1 VLKPKAREQSKQL
14 MKDRYPL
21 DVPSAQCLQAMDVDG
36 VNFSVWL
43 NGENL
48 HGNGNNPYFC
58 KTRFPLK
65 AILPN
70 GKHQLVK
77 LGPKSI
83 HEDIDLLRI
92 TNEISSSTHGLGNF
106 QIHEEGDYVESNEVQ
121 FCSYDYGCGLIDI
134 GRGGPFL
141 YSDRKTELEF
151 NFKNFIFDYEPAAWN
166 NGVSE
171 NMRGSFQVIDI
182 TSDCTGELHDVAEEH
197 VSVYVNEIGN
207 DNTLYQNV
215 LIREKDDRV
224 VQYYLHLHEP
234 IKKGETV
241 ELLTYYGDDYEET
254 RERKG
259 YGKSGVKGDSDDNE
273 RSRRNILDRRS
284 LEATIES
291 MTLKEIGETLRF
303 LFIEIFTPL
312 NAKIKRFTKNISEL
326 SKISL
331 RQWKARR
338 RLSWLGEKFRRRL
351 NVIEVNS
358 KQEED
363 QTFKRDFV
371 YYALDK
377 MKWDFINLWG
387 GVFKGVENIP
397 RNAIWNSLCT
407 EVFEENLFLVSLGN
421 TLIKA
426 FDSSRW
432 CTTARKLIEDV
443 AKKAIGS
450 YFLEAPSHLSTE
462 QRLKRLVAKL
472 EKLAVGAASDIRRA
486 CKYMHS
492 LDVSRYDFDCAV
504 QTLSFNGFQN
514 KQELILSYQE
524 AHVLACLSEY
534 TKMDA
539 PLDFI
544 VLRGVKTTKVCIDDD
559 SADTRISSNTV
570 HDMDV
575 LKSGSARVNENWYL
589 LWQIVRVIHIFATRC
604 VQWNI
609 DQVGTS

>member
-1 VLKPKAREQSKQL
+1 
-14 MKDRYPL
+14 M
-21 DVPSAQCLQAMDVDG
+21 
-36 VNFSVWL
+36 
-43 NGENL
+43 
-48 HGNGNNPYFC
+48 
-58 KTRFPLK
+58 
-65 AILPN
+65 
-70 GKHQLVK
+70 
-77 LGPKSI
+77 
-83 HEDIDLLRI
+83 
-92 TNEISSSTHGLGNF
+92 
-106 QIHEEGDYVESNEVQ
+106 
-121 FCSYDYGCGLIDI
+121 
-134 GRGGPFL
+134 
-141 YSDRKTELEF
+141 
-151 NFKNFIFDYEPAAWN
+151 
-166 NGVSE
+166 
-171 NMRGSFQVIDI
+171 
-182 TSDCTGELHDVAEEH
+182 
-197 VSVYVNEIGN
+197 
-207 DNTLYQNV
+207 
-215 LIREKDDRV
+215 
-224 VQYYLHLHEP
+224 
-234 IKKGETV
+234 
-241 ELLTYYGDDYEET
+241 
-254 RERKG
+254 
-259 YGKSGVKGDSDDNE
+259 
-273 RSRRNILDRRS
+273 
-284 LEATIES
+284 
-291 MTLKEIGETLRF
+291 
-303 LFIEIFTPL
+303 
-312 NAKIKRFTKNISEL
+312 
-326 SKISL
+326 
-331 RQWKARR
+331 
-338 RLSWLGEKFRRRL
+338 
-351 NVIEVNS
+351 NS
-358 KQEED
+358 KQVED

-377 MKWDFINLWG
+377 MKWDFNNLWG

-492 LDVSRYDFDCAV
+492 LDVARYDFDCAV

-589 LWQIVRVIHIFATRC
+589 LWQVVRVIHIFATRC

-609 DQVGTS
+609 DQVGTSNPIYSLERLCKKVGVDAEDAKKVLSLEMKANSFDMNITEFTQSRKRGPVFEE